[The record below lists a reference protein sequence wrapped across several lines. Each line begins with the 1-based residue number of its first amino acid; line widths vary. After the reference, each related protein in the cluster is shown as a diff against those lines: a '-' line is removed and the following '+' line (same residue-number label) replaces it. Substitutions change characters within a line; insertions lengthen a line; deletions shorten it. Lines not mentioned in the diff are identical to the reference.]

1 MRKNYLKIAWRNLM
15 KNKGFSLINIAGLA
29 IGLACSMLMAVF
41 VADELSYDRYPADS
55 ENIYRVIL
63 SVTGNGDEAAY
74 PNVDDAIGPGMKEAI
89 PEVEDYTRLVTASDF
104 VRHGDVLFKEN
115 KLAFVDANFMQLFS
129 IPLLEGNAKD
139 VLAEPNTI
147 VLSREMARRY
157 FGKGEALGQTLEI
170 GVNHIL
176 YKVTGIFD
184 KVPDNSHFH
193 FDAFMSLATWHL
205 THLTWSNIG
214 WFTYLKLNPQADL
227 NALKPKFRQLVV
239 EHVVPEVQHDMGV
252 SLAEAEKAI
261 NTFVFSLQPLRDI
274 HLYSHTKYELEP
286 NGDIQYVY
294 IFSALA
300 VFVLLL
306 ACVNFTNLSTA
317 RSVKRA
323 KEVGVRKAMGSARG
337 QLIRQFLTESVLLS
351 VGSMLL
357 AFLLIALMLSSFNA
371 LSGKHIDL
379 QYFTDYRFLIAAVGL
394 TLVVGVVAGIYPA
407 FFLSSFNPVK
417 VLKGV
422 SLARSQSN
430 SLRSGLIIFQFFI
443 STSLVFATI
452 IVYQQL
458 HYLQNKKLGYDSEQV
473 LFIPDGRLLGNNQR
487 AFKQQLLDDSHVVAV
502 SLSRSVPGDPFMGG
516 TEVYP
521 RNEDSNGK
529 EIHINIYQV
538 DYDYLKTLG
547 IKLIAGRNF
556 SRDIPS
562 DSLEGGGAVINQAAV
577 AQLGW
582 SHVDPIGRTIVGS
595 GQRILKVIGVV
606 ADFNYT
612 SAKEAVAPLMMTL
625 GHNEG
630 GVVVKISTA
639 DVSGFLNSLKKKWD
653 AFSPTGPLNYQ
664 FLDDKFAALYVRE
677 RGTQKI
683 FSAFTLV
690 AIIIAALGLFGLSA
704 YVMEQRTKEIGIRKV
719 LGASVQQVLVLVS
732 REFMVLVLIA
742 FLISVPVTW
751 WAMQQWLQDYAY
763 RIHVGP
769 GVFILSG
776 ITVLLIAILT
786 ISSQAIK
793 SALSDPVK
801 SLRSE

>member
-1 MRKNYLKIAWRNLM
+1 MRKSYLKIAWRNLM
-15 KNKGFSLINIAGLA
+15 KNKGFSLINITGLA
-29 IGLACSMLMAVF
+29 IGLTCSMLMAVF
-41 VADELSYDRYPADS
+41 VADELSYDRYPTDS
-55 ENIYRVIL
+55 GNIYRVIL

-74 PNVDDAIGPGMKEAI
+74 PNVDNAIGPGMKDAV
-89 PEVEDYTRLVTASDF
+89 PEVEDYTRLVNASDF
-104 VRHGDVLFKEN
+104 VRHEDVLFKEN
-115 KLAFVDANFMQLFS
+115 KLAFVDANFLRFFS
-129 IPLLEGNAKD
+129 IPLLEGNMKD
-139 VLAEPNTI
+139 ALAEPNAI
-147 VLSREMARRY
+147 VLSRNMARRY
-157 FGKGEALGQTLEI
+157 FGDRDAVGQTLEI
-170 GVNHIL
+170 GMNHAV
-176 YKVTGIFD
+176 YKVTGVFD

-205 THLTWSNIG
+205 SHLTWSNIG
-214 WFTYLKLNPQADL
+214 WYTYLKLNPQADL
-227 NALKPKFRQLVV
+227 NALKPKFRQLVA

-261 NTFVFSLQPLRDI
+261 NSFVFSLQPLQDI

-351 VGSMLL
+351 VASMLL
-357 AFLLIALMLSSFNA
+357 AFLLIGLLLSSFNA
-371 LSGKHIDL
+371 LSGKHIDF
-379 QYFTDYRFLIAAVGL
+379 QYFVDYRFLLAAVGL
-394 TLVVGVVAGIYPA
+394 SLAVGVVAGVYPA

-422 SLARSQSN
+422 SLARSQNN

-443 STSLVFATI
+443 STALVFATI

-458 HYLQNKKLGYDSEQV
+458 HYLQNKKLGYDSDQV

-487 AFKQQLLDDSHVVAV
+487 AFKQQLLDDSHVESV

-516 TEVYP
+516 TEVFP
-521 RNEDSNGK
+521 KNEDSNGK

-547 IKLIAGRNF
+547 IKLVTGRNF

-562 DSLEGGGAVINQAAV
+562 DSLEGGGAVINEAAV

-612 SAKEAVAPLMMTL
+612 SAREAVAPLMMLL

-630 GVVVKISTA
+630 GIVVKISTA
-639 DVSGFLNSLKKKWD
+639 DVSGFLTGLKKKWD
-653 AFSPTGPLNYQ
+653 AFSPAGPLSYQ
-664 FLDDKFAALYVRE
+664 FLDDKFAALYTRE
-677 RGTQKI
+677 QGTQKI

-690 AIIIAALGLFGLSA
+690 AMIIAALGLFGLSA

-719 LGASVQQVLVLVS
+719 LGASVRQVLVLVS
-732 REFMVLVLIA
+732 REFLVLVLIA

-751 WAMQQWLQDYAY
+751 WTMQHWLQDYAY

-776 ITVLLIAILT
+776 VTVLLIAILT